1 MVLTFNGLAEL
12 DNYAEADL
20 IENHQLLLDNEKST
34 PQYCFYSQVHP
45 LLRLLSIQPEPILMQ
60 PLEIPFLAIVHLNIP
75 AAVTPLLAFCLLQS
89 SDGLDIEKVSVCG
102 REKIEDVSE

>member
-1 MVLTFNGLAEL
+1 
-12 DNYAEADL
+12 
-20 IENHQLLLDNEKST
+20 
-34 PQYCFYSQVHP
+34 
-45 LLRLLSIQPEPILMQ
+45 MQ

-102 REKIEDVSE
+102 RERLEGVSE